1 MDALELDAV
10 PLFAGLSADDKR
22 RIAELMRV
30 EDHERGAVLAEEG
43 DLPTKFYVLLEGN
56 VTIHRDG
63 RHVADL
69 GAGDYFGEVG
79 VLELEPRN
87 ASVIATT
94 PVRVASVMGWDLR
107 ERLKQQPE
115 LKAALTDS
123 ATSRGS
129 SD

>member
-1 MDALELDAV
+1 MDADELNAV
-10 PLFAGLSADDKR
+10 PLFAELSADDKDR
-22 RIAELMRV
+22 VAKLMRV
-30 EDHERGAVLAEEG
+30 EDHERGTVLAEEG

-56 VTIHRDG
+56 VTVHRDG
-63 RHVADL
+63 RHIADL

-94 PVRVASVMGWDLR
+94 PVRVASVLGWDLR
-107 ERLKQQPE
+107 SRLEDQPA
-115 LKAALTDS
+115 LKAALSES
-123 ATSRGS
+123 AAARS